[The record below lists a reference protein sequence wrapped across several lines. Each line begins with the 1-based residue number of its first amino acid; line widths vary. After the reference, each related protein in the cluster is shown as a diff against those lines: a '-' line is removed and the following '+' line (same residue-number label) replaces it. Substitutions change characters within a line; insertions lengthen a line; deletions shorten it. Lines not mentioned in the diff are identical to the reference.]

1 MAPKKKEILEPR
13 RRRKDARPG
22 EIIAAGLAEF
32 AETGFAATRLD
43 DVAKRAGIAKGTI
56 YRYFASKEA
65 LFEAA
70 VRTRLSAVLDID
82 AQIDAYPG
90 PTRDLL
96 HLMIN
101 TMYRQ
106 LVESDMRTIL
116 RILLADGARFPA
128 ITAFYHEAVVTKGR
142 ALLGRIVARGI
153 ARGEFRKGA
162 YADLPFVMIAPLL
175 MAAIWKIN
183 FDRYEAIEVERFAA
197 AHFDLLF
204 EGILKR

>member
-1 MAPKKKEILEPR
+1 MAATETKIARPR
-13 RRRKDARPG
+13 QRRKAARPG
-22 EIIAAGLAEF
+22 EIVAAGLAEF

-56 YRYFASKEA
+56 YRYFANKEA

-70 VRTRLSAVLDID
+70 VRSRLSAVLDID
-82 AQIDAYPG
+82 AQIDAFPG

-96 HLMIN
+96 RLMIE

-116 RILLADGARFPA
+116 RIILADGARFPA
-128 ITAFYHEAVVTKGR
+128 ITAFYHEAAITKGR

-153 ARGEFRKGA
+153 ARGEFRDGA

-175 MAAIWKIN
+175 MAALWKIN
-183 FDRYEAIEVERFAA
+183 FDRHEPIDAARFAA

-204 EGILKR
+204 DGILKR

>member
-1 MAPKKKEILEPR
+1 LRCRSRRPQPDRATQAPIS
-13 RRRKDARPG
+13 
-22 EIIAAGLAEF
+22 EF
-32 AETGFAATRLD
+32 A
-43 DVAKRAGIAKGTI
+43 KRT
-56 YRYFASKEA
+56 ASNYA
-65 LFEAA
+65 PG
-70 VRTRLSAVLDID
+70 LSAVLEID
-82 AQIDAYPG
+82 AQVDAYPG

-96 HLMIN
+96 RLMIE

-128 ITAFYHEAVVTKGR
+128 ITAFYHEAAIMKGR

-153 ARGEFRKGA
+153 ARGEFREGA

-183 FDRYEAIEVERFAA
+183 FERHEPIDVRRFAA
-197 AHFDLLF
+197 VHLDLLF
-204 EGILKR
+204 EGVLNR

>member
-1 MAPKKKEILEPR
+1 MARTKIEPPKTR

-32 AETGFAATRLD
+32 AESGFAATRLD
-43 DVAKRAGIAKGTI
+43 DVAKRAGVAKGTI

-70 VRTRLSAVLDID
+70 VQSRLSAVLDID
-82 AQIDAYPG
+82 AQIDGFPG
-90 PTRDLL
+90 TTRDLL
-96 HLMIN
+96 RIVIQ

-106 LVESDMRTIL
+106 LVETDMRTIL

-128 ITAFYHEAVVTKGR
+128 ITAFYHKAAVAKGR

-153 ARGEFRKGA
+153 ARGEFRDGA

-175 MAAIWKIN
+175 MTAIWKMN
-183 FDRYEAIEVERFAA
+183 FERHEPIDVGRFAA

-204 EGILKR
+204 EGVLSR

>member
-1 MAPKKKEILEPR
+1 MALKKREISKPR

-22 EIIAAGLAEF
+22 EIIEAGLAEF

-82 AQIDAYPG
+82 ARIDAYPG

-96 HLMIN
+96 CLMIE

-128 ITAFYHEAVVTKGR
+128 ITAFYHEAAVAKGR

-153 ARGEFRKGA
+153 ARGEFREGA
-162 YADLPFVMIAPLL
+162 YTDLPIVMIAPLL

-183 FDRYEAIEVERFAA
+183 FERHEPIDVARFAA
-197 AHFDLLF
+197 AHFDLMF
-204 EGILKR
+204 EGVLHR